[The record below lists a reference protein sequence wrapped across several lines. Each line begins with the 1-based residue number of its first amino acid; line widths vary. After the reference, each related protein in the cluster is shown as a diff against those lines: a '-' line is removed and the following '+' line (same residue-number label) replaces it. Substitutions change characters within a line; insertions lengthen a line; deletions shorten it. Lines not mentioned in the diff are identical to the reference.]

1 MIDYVRFGER
11 STLADLM
18 KIGGKL
24 IAIVAAGLVAA
35 ALTRIDPLG
44 PVQSVGVEAVRAI
57 ASAARIERSG
67 RLMEHPLLY

>member
-11 STLADLM
+11 STLVDLM

-24 IAIVAAGLVAA
+24 VAILAAGLVAA

-44 PVQSVGVEAVRAI
+44 PVQSVGAEAVKAI
-57 ASAARIERSG
+57 ASATRIERGG
-67 RLMEHPLLY
+67 RLMEYPLLY